1 MPSIK
6 RLPLVVTAAVVVC
19 YLLLTAVELTHGPLT
34 PGRWIADD
42 YDATIYF
49 ERAQF
54 LPLRAMPYR
63 DVFSEYPPLA
73 TLAFTV
79 PMLLVPAARTDVN
92 IYRLIWA
99 TLMGVCLVVLI
110 SVVARYRAARGL
122 GRWPALILLTP
133 SPLYFSLMRFDVLCA
148 LVTCLSLASFARRQ
162 YGQAY
167 LLLSVATFLK
177 WYPAVLFPVF
187 VAYHL
192 WGEHR
197 PRHIGWASVYLTATA
212 AIVVTSIAA
221 FTWDGMLVPYRFHA
235 ARGSQYFNLYWILET
250 RSFSWAPAT
259 WRSIR
264 LLFFALQFS
273 IVPILLIKRV
283 RNMTEVFQ
291 YGFFAI
297 YSFVTFARIDSPQW
311 LLWYLPPA
319 LMVARQPATL
329 GAFGALGFVNYL
341 VFPVAYDAFSLGEG
355 PIFSSIVFFKDV
367 ILLVAV
373 VLLLR
378 ERDPFQAGETTDRST
393 RSFSRLIPQTASG
406 FAKRL

>member
-6 RLPLVVTAAVVVC
+6 RPYLLVTAAVVVC
-19 YLLLTAVELTHGPLT
+19 YLLLIAVEFTHRPLMR
-34 PGRWIADD
+34 GRWIVDH
-42 YDATIYF
+42 YDRGIYF

-73 TLAFTV
+73 SLAFTA
-79 PMLLVPAARTDVN
+79 PMLLVPAARTDVKL
-92 IYRLIWA
+92 YGLIWS

-110 SVVARYRAARGL
+110 SVIARYRVERGL
-122 GRWPALILLTP
+122 GPWAALTLLAP

-148 LVTCLSLASFARRQ
+148 LVTCLSLASFARRR

-167 LLLSVATFLK
+167 LLLSLGTFLK

-192 WGEHR
+192 WTDRR
-197 PRHIGWASVYLTATA
+197 PRDLRWAIVYVTATA
-212 AIVVTSIAA
+212 AIIAISIAA
-221 FTWDGMLVPYRFHA
+221 FTWDGMLVPYRFHLG
-235 ARGSQYFNLYWILET
+235 RGSQYFNPYWILEIRGT
-250 RSFSWAPAT
+250 SWTPAT
-259 WRSIR
+259 WRGIG
-264 LLFFALQFS
+264 LLFLALQFS
-273 IVPILLIKRV
+273 IVPILLIRHI

-319 LMVARQPATL
+319 LMIARRTATL
-329 GAFGALGFVNYL
+329 VAFGALGFVNYL
-341 VFPVAYDAFSLGEG
+341 VFPVAFDAFSSGQG

-367 ILLVAV
+367 VLLVAV
-373 VLLLR
+373 ILLLR
-378 ERDPFQAGETTDRST
+378 ERDLFQSGETP
-393 RSFSRLIPQTASG
+393 I
-406 FAKRL
+406 

>member
-6 RLPLVVTAAVVVC
+6 RPYLLVTAAVVVC
-19 YLLLTAVELTHGPLT
+19 YLLLIAVESTHRPLMR
-34 PGRWIADD
+34 GRWIVD
-42 YDATIYF
+42 YYDVEIYF

-73 TLAFTV
+73 SFAFTA
-79 PMLLVPAARTDVN
+79 PMLLVPAARTDVK
-92 IYRLIWA
+92 IYRLIWS

-110 SVVARYRAARGL
+110 SVIARYRVERGL
-122 GRWPALILLTP
+122 GPWPALILLTP

-167 LLLSVATFLK
+167 LLLSVGTFLK
-177 WYPAVLFPVF
+177 WYPAVLFPVY
-187 VAYHL
+187 VAYQL
-192 WGEHR
+192 WADRR
-197 PRHIGWASVYLTATA
+197 PRDTRWALVYVTATA
-212 AIVVTSIAA
+212 AIIVTSIVA

-250 RSFSWAPAT
+250 RSAPWAPAT
-259 WRSIR
+259 RRIIEF
-264 LLFFALQFS
+264 LFLALQFS
-273 IVPILLIKRV
+273 IVPVLLIR
-283 RNMTEVFQ
+283 RIRSMTEFFQ
-291 YGFFAI
+291 YGVFAI

-319 LMVARQPATL
+319 LMIARQPATL
-329 GAFGALGFVNYL
+329 SAFGALGVVNYL

-355 PIFSSIVFFKDV
+355 PMFSSIVFFKDV

-373 VLLLR
+373 ILLLR
-378 ERDPFQAGETTDRST
+378 ERDPF
-393 RSFSRLIPQTASG
+393 PSG
-406 FAKRL
+406 SSISPGP